1 MKTKNIVKI
10 ITGTVIATT
19 IVSTAVPAIQN
30 TVVLA
35 DTTDSSSSSTSTHT
49 LNSAYVVYGSGVSN
63 DIYSSLN
70 NVLQTDSSFKTMT
83 ATADDYRKYINSSS
97 NTTNAAMISSVAIAP
112 GDPGSGVKV
121 NIKNYN
127 GENNITEVTAQQY
140 AMVAQMAGVTDVSIV
155 VTANRAVS
163 GESALTGVYKALATD
178 GVSINSENTSAAN
191 NVLDAT
197 QSAIDANKD
206 DKSYPGKLMAAVGD
220 VSKQIAQQ
228 KQDDANN
235 LATKQDIQDMLNK
248 ALEKRGIDGQ
258 TSQTQVT
265 QIVNALVVFQNAP
278 ISSSKTYVNTVDDT
292 IDNVKN
298 STGNLMNKAKNWA
311 NSEKFKQTT
320 EEAKGW
326 FAKFTDWVKGL
337 FGQKSDDTTNAESS
351 SVEESS
357 TDTSSSTSDAS
368 NTDNNSN
375 NENTDT
381 NESNGNWW
389 TNFVN
394 WIKGLFGQNN

>member
-1 MKTKNIVKI
+1 MKSKNIIKI
-10 ITGTVIATT
+10 VTGTIIATT
-19 IVSTAVPAIQN
+19 IISPVVPVIQN
-30 TVVLA
+30 ISVLA
-35 DTTDSSSSSTSTHT
+35 DTTNSNSSNSNTHT
-49 LNSAYVVYGSGVSN
+49 LNSAYVVYGSGVSS

-70 NVLQTDSSFKTMT
+70 DVLQTDSSFKTMT
-83 ATADDYRKYINSSS
+83 ATADDYRKYINNNS

-140 AMVAQMAGVTDVSIV
+140 ALVAQMAGVTAVSIV

-178 GVSINSENTSAAN
+178 GVNINSENTSAAN

-228 KQDDANN
+228 KQDDSSN

-248 ALEKRGIDGQ
+248 ALEKRGIAD
-258 TSQTQVT
+258 TTNQTQIT

-292 IDNVKN
+292 INNVKN

-311 NSEKFKQTT
+311 NSEKFGQTA

-326 FAKFTDWVKGL
+326 FAKFTDWIKGIL
-337 FGQKSDDTTNAESS
+337 GQKSDN
-351 SVEESS
+351 S
-357 TDTSSSTSDAS
+357 TDTDTNTNESSNTISSSDTSSVVDDS
-368 NTDNNSN
+368 SS

-381 NESNGNWW
+381 NNSENWW
-389 TNFVN
+389 TQFTN
-394 WIKGLFGQNN
+394 WIKGLFGQNNN